1 MQIER
6 LEYFIEA
13 AQSSSLTEASK
24 HCNVTQQTISVAIQ
38 ELENILNTTLF
49 IRSKSGIQL
58 TEQGNKVYLQVKQ
71 MLDIW
76 NSLTNSFSQRE
87 QHTVS
92 GTLKFLCPTTLSF
105 LTSEIIQK
113 FSILYPNVNILV
125 EERFLNTIPNDD
137 TYADILIYIV
147 DKEEYSPDLLTAHPS
162 YHQEIFFLDSGAI
175 MVSKNSPYSKYKF
188 LPKKALSEWPW
199 IFFDNKVLPSLPLY
213 SQIFN
218 DKMPATYINTNNYHT
233 YMNTVVKHNYAA
245 LTTNIIKKS
254 DYYHNQQIHLIQLR
268 QKIYGYYIIAIKKEY
283 LDLPFVQEF
292 LNILH
297 NVINP

>member
-6 LEYFIEA
+6 LGYFIEA

-38 ELENILNTTLF
+38 ELEDILNTTLF

-58 TEQGNKVYLQVKQ
+58 TEQGKNVYLQVKQ

-76 NSLTNSFSQRE
+76 NTLTNSFPQNE
-87 QHTVS
+87 QHTVF

-113 FSILYPNVNILV
+113 FSIIYPNVNILI
-125 EERFLNTIPNDD
+125 EEKFLDKIPSGETD
-137 TYADILIYIV
+137 TDVLIYIV
-147 DKEEYSPDLLTAHPS
+147 DKEDYYPNLLTAHSS
-162 YHQEIFFLDSGAI
+162 YHQEVFFLDSGAI

-199 IFFDNKVLPSLPLY
+199 IFFDNKILHKLPLY

-218 DKMPATYINTNNYHT
+218 DKMPITYVNTNNYHT
-233 YMNTVVKHNYAA
+233 YMNTVIKHNYAA

-254 DYYHNQQIHLIQLR
+254 TYYQNQQIHLIQLR

-283 LDLPFVQEF
+283 LNVPFVQKF

-297 NVINP
+297 SIITP